1 MSGSYLRARCAHPL
15 CARGQFH
22 SKNTRSPHPHPG
34 GEGASPKAERS
45 NGPPGFAPNP
55 VGLGRGAQVSA
66 DQGWH
71 MSERS
76 ELCETALKSSTA
88 GGTVAQGRGP
98 RLRGAFSCLL
108 LLAKQRTSASPAG
121 ASPGPHPQQNPI
133 TPADGAA
140 HVKPSTAPAPHAYK
154 SSLLKYPHAPAASAP
169 PADPRHGSA
178 NASQMHGAACVGTAA
193 R

>member
-1 MSGSYLRARCAHPL
+1 MSGIYLIARCAHPL

-22 SKNTRSPHPHPG
+22 SKNTKSPHPHPHPG

-76 ELCETALKSSTA
+76 ELCQTPLKSSTA
-88 GGTVAQGRGP
+88 GCPVAQRRGP
-98 RLRGAFSCLL
+98 RLRVAFLL
-108 LLAKQRTSASPAG
+108 GTFLWRSKEQVPRL
-121 ASPGPHPQQNPI
+121 PGR
-133 TPADGAA
+133 D
-140 HVKPSTAPAPHAYK
+140 PAPTLSNAQ
-154 SSLLKYPHAPAASAP
+154 KYPNHSTRKMRFGLNPKSAAFPFRARAPRALFRLRISSVSSRSLP
-169 PADPRHGSA
+169 PRPIPSIFTLR
-178 NASQMHGAACVGTAA
+178 V
-193 R
+193 

>member
-1 MSGSYLRARCAHPL
+1 MSGIYLIARCAHPL

-22 SKNTRSPHPHPG
+22 SKNTKSPHPHPHPG

-76 ELCETALKSSTA
+76 ELCQTPLTPSTA
-88 GGTVAQGRGP
+88 GCPKRSAGTQTSGR
-98 RLRGAFSCLL
+98 LL
-108 LLAKQRTSASPAG
+108 LLTFLGEARKVSAQPG
-121 ASPGPHPQQNPI
+121 ALPGLRPQQRATHSNQ
-133 TPADGAA
+133 
-140 HVKPSTAPAPHAYK
+140 
-154 SSLLKYPHAPAASAP
+154 
-169 PADPRHGSA
+169 ADPTRSKPHGPPY
-178 NASQMHGAACVGTAA
+178 NQGTSNSLSPSSRIDTSRPHRTGPTA
-193 R
+193 